1 MQTQAAITLKVTNL
15 TPSAVDSAAALAQRF
30 LAGVKNKNTL
40 RRQRTNLKSSEAKG
54 GSQRS
59 REWYRQSRNQRSGNT
74 YVLSARQRI
83 CRPPLV
89 CRPVLSP
96 WQVRGQVRC
105 WLPGLS
111 PPRRRRTRTSGL
123 SDDLRACIGPEAGGH
138 VRRLSRAVVDRS
150 VMATLDELCE
160 RRQQSCIRC
169 PDRQFRWLGLQLSG
183 RWIRPN
189 AARLEGLPQAEPLGP
204 SSNGWLQSAKRPQ
217 GIRVLTLVAFWSR
230 GLL

>member
-1 MQTQAAITLKVTNL
+1 MPSVFWLESKIKTLFGVSAQTSKVAKQRVEVSAHANGTGGPGTNVVEIRMSYL
-15 TPSAVDSAAALAQRF
+15 HASVSAGRHWSADQCSRHGRF
-30 LAGVKNKNTL
+30 VGRFV
-40 RRQRTNLKSSEAKG
+40 
-54 GSQRS
+54 
-59 REWYRQSRNQRSGNT
+59 
-74 YVLSARQRI
+74 V
-83 CRPPLV
+83 
-89 CRPVLSP
+89 
-96 WQVRGQVRC
+96 
-105 WLPGLS
+105 GLS
-111 PPRRRRTRTSGL
+111 PRRRRTRTSGL

-160 RRQQSCIRC
+160 RRQQSCLRC